1 MSIVVPRLKRV
12 ALAIAVA
19 GSLAAVTAFGVDPLD
34 VAGLSDPVTVTEPL
48 ALSPE
53 VAEHTESYLHS
64 ELIRRGDTLAIV
76 LARAGANDPEFL
88 RFANTDATA
97 RRALVLRPGRSLRIE
112 LDSLGRVQR
121 VAYRSTGFDDTPRA
135 AQAARRLVISRAA
148 TGFSTREES
157 VPIERVTEMRS
168 AEIRS
173 SLFAAT
179 DAAGIPESVAIQLA
193 EIFGGDI
200 DMQRELR
207 RGDRLRVVYDVLRE
221 TDSFDAPVATRV
233 LAAEFVNGGKT
244 HRAVWFERQGKGEY
258 YDGEGRSL
266 KKAFLRNPLEFSR
279 VTSGFSPAR
288 LHPIM
293 RDWRAHRGV
302 DFAAPVGTRVRA
314 AADGVVEYAGQQR
327 GYGNVIIIRHAN
339 DKKTLYAH
347 LHEFYAGMR
356 KGARVDQGD
365 IIGTVGMT
373 GWTTGPHLHF
383 ELHVGGEHVDPLKF
397 AGVDAGRPL
406 ETADR
411 VQFGKSLEAFRH
423 RLALADS
430 LRSASF
436 Q

>member
-1 MSIVVPRLKRV
+1 MPTPVPRLKRA

-34 VAGLSDPVTVTEPL
+34 VAGPAEPGTITEPL
-48 ALSPE
+48 VLSPE
-53 VAEHTESYLHS
+53 VAEHTDSYLHN

-88 RFANTDATA
+88 RYAAQDATA
-97 RRALVLRPGRSLRIE
+97 RRALGLRPGRSLRIE

-121 VAYRSTGFDDTPRA
+121 LAYRSTGFDDTPRA
-135 AQAARRLVISRAA
+135 AQAARRLLIARTAS
-148 TGFSTREES
+148 GFVAREES
-157 VPIERVTEMRS
+157 VPIERLTEMRS
-168 AEIRS
+168 AEIRT

-179 DAAGIPESVAIQLA
+179 DGAGIPESVAIQLA

-207 RGDRLRVVYDVLRE
+207 RGDRLRVVYDILRE

-233 LAAEFVNGGKT
+233 VAAEFVNAGKT
-244 HRAVWFERQGKGEY
+244 HRAVWYERNGKGEY

-302 DFAAPVGTRVRA
+302 DFGAPIGTRVRA
-314 AADGVVEYAGQQR
+314 AADGVVEFAGQQR

-339 DKKTLYAH
+339 EKKTLYAH
-347 LHEFYAGMR
+347 LNEFYAGIR

-373 GWTTGPHLHF
+373 GWTSGPHLHF

-406 ETADR
+406 EPADR
-411 VQFGKSLEAFRH
+411 ALFAKALEGLRH

>member
-1 MSIVVPRLKRV
+1 MPTPVPRLKRA

-34 VAGLSDPVTVTEPL
+34 VAGTAEPVTITEPL
-48 ALSPE
+48 VLSPE
-53 VAEHTESYLHS
+53 VAEHTDSYLHN

-88 RFANTDATA
+88 RYAAQDATA
-97 RRALVLRPGRSLRIE
+97 RRALGLRPGRSLRIE

-121 VAYRSTGFDDTPRA
+121 LAYRSTGFDDTPRA
-135 AQAARRLVISRAA
+135 AQAARRLLIAR
-148 TGFSTREES
+148 T
-157 VPIERVTEMRS
+157 
-168 AEIRS
+168 
-173 SLFAAT
+173 T
-179 DAAGIPESVAIQLA
+179 DGAGIPESVAIQLA

-207 RGDRLRVVYDVLRE
+207 RGDRLRVVYDILRE

-233 LAAEFVNGGKT
+233 VAAEFVNAGKT
-244 HRAVWFERQGKGEY
+244 HRAVWYERNGKGEY

-302 DFAAPVGTRVRA
+302 DFGAPIGTRVRA
-314 AADGVVEYAGQQR
+314 AADGVVEFAGQQR

-339 DKKTLYAH
+339 EKKTLYAH
-347 LHEFYAGMR
+347 LNEFYAGIR

-373 GWTTGPHLHF
+373 GWTSGPHLHF

-406 ETADR
+406 EPADR
-411 VQFGKSLEAFRH
+411 ALFAKALEGLRH